1 MRIQV
6 YITHIDTRS
15 TCKSMIKFDKTIS
28 TKCFSYRTTNHRCV
42 YVHART
48 CYERQK
54 GVKVHSFA
62 RLRVSSKRN
71 RVYPWPRVMK
81 TIVWIESSSNSIRE
95 IMLVQ
100 RERGYSG
107 LLRLMSDVDRSRAPL
122 NLRSHSTRE
131 PSRIEQREPLYPRY
145 RNVPAVCNRA
155 HRAISISTVKH
166 LFAKLRPR
174 ERNGN
179 NAHGAMDT
187 SVRRIITALNTEAL
201 DISVI
206 SVFMIV
212 AYALLVS
219 PFPPLPSFPLSAP
232 SFLSFIHSL
241 FVYHV
246 HEHSVVGELSIG
258 RAEMDLPIYVSL

>member
-1 MRIQV
+1 MAE
-6 YITHIDTRS
+6 S
-15 TCKSMIKFDKTIS
+15 NEN
-28 TKCFSYRTTNHRCV
+28 YRLDRKQLEFYPRN
-42 YVHART
+42 HART
-48 CYERQK
+48 TRTWILWSLASNERRGSVPSTAK
-54 GVKVHSFA
+54 F
-62 RLRVSSKRN
+62 
-71 RVYPWPRVMK
+71 
-81 TIVWIESSSNSIRE
+81 TIAF
-95 IMLVQ
+95 
-100 RERGYSG
+100 
-107 LLRLMSDVDRSRAPL
+107 DSRA
-122 NLRSHSTRE
+122 E